1 MNGHRLLKEMKNNTV
16 DRMPELFFFFFLPSA
31 VAFVARQ
38 MRSDGGFVSRRIP
51 SEAQRN
57 FHL

>member
-1 MNGHRLLKEMKNNTV
+1 MNGHTLLKETKNNTV
-16 DRMPELFFFFFLPSA
+16 DRMPELFLFFLQSA

-38 MRSDGGFVSRRIP
+38 MRSDGGFVSRRTP